1 MTDETKKSPSQKLR
15 DALYVYWENCTT
27 RKEPFETWYPRQ
39 IEKVV
44 NRVLRGVDEKK
55 INVII

>member
-44 NRVLRGVDEKK
+44 NRVLRGVDEKR
-55 INVII
+55 